1 MILLPIAA
9 TWETLTVALLAM
21 ACVGFTTWAFITGK
35 GHSDSDVDRRLQGFL
50 GASKEKAKKQNSE
63 DGLIRDPNGGTLVSK
78 LALLTHPLEKQ
89 SGYDRHRLA
98 VSLSQAGI
106 RGPSA
111 VTVFLSAK
119 VLLLGLCTLLGFA
132 YGWSTKVD
140 SVNLFALTTICAV
153 VGFYL
158 PNLWLK
164 IAADR
169 RAERI
174 TLALPDSLD
183 MLVIAVEAGLGLDA
197 AIQRVGDEMG
207 RTYPELAEEWII
219 SSRETQM
226 GIPRAEAMAKMA
238 ERTKVPDMQ
247 SLVAIVAQAE
257 RLGTSIAQTLRIHAE
272 TMRIKRRQRAEER
285 AAKTTIKLLFPLV
298 FFLFPTIFVV
308 ILGPAVIN
316 ILRSGIL

>member
-9 TWETLTVALLAM
+9 TLQTLTVALLAM
-21 ACVGFTTWAFITGK
+21 ACVGFTTWALITGK
-35 GHSDSDVDRRLQGFL
+35 GHGDTDIDRRLQGLL
-50 GASKEKAKKQNSE
+50 GASKEKKQKRNSE
-63 DGLIRDPNGGTLVSK
+63 DGLIRDPNGGTLISK
-78 LALLTHPLEKQ
+78 LALLSQPLEKQ

-106 RGPSA
+106 RRPSA

-132 YGWSTKVD
+132 YGWSTQVD
-140 SVNLFALTTICAV
+140 AVNLFALTTICAV
-153 VGFYL
+153 VGFFL
-158 PNLWLK
+158 PNVWLRV
-164 IAADR
+164 AADR

-174 TLALPDSLD
+174 LLALPDSLD

-257 RLGTSIAQTLRIHAE
+257 RLGTSIAQTLRVHAE

-316 ILRSGIL
+316 ILKSGIL